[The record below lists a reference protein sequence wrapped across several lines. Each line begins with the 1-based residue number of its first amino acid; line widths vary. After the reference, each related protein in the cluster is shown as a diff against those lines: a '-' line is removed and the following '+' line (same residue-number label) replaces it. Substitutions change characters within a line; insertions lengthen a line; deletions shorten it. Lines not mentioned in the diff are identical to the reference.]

1 MHSRFQWEAEKGRAL
16 YHDTSLHPLGFISLV
31 TEHKLI
37 GAIIA
42 LAVVV
47 FLVSIVKIIGAVRAA
62 KRETGSQDDDNPA

>member
-1 MHSRFQWEAEKGRAL
+1 MPEDPSM
-16 YHDTSLHPLGFISLV
+16 HPLGFVELV

-47 FLVSIVKIIGAVRAA
+47 FLVSITKLIIILYQERKKAGR
-62 KRETGSQDDDNPA
+62 QDDDNPA

>member
-1 MHSRFQWEAEKGRAL
+1 L
-16 YHDTSLHPLGFISLV
+16 YQDTSLHPLNFISLV

-47 FLVSIVKIIGAVRAA
+47 FLVSIVKIISTVRSD
-62 KRETGSQDDDNPA
+62 KEKEGRQD